1 MMGRVSGKVAIITG
15 AASGMGKAD
24 AELLAQEGATVVVTD
39 LNEADGQAVADAIGE
54 QAVFMRLNVTDE
66 ENWKAVISA
75 TVEQFGRLDILVNNA
90 GMIALGNIV
99 DTDLESWRMVN
110 AVNSDGVFLGCKHA
124 IPAMAESG
132 GGSIINMSSVAAI
145 HGQSFVAAYTA
156 SKGAVRA
163 LTKNIAMFCKEQ
175 KNGIRCNSVH
185 PDGVKTP
192 MVVKVAT
199 GKETATREDIE
210 EIGKF
215 GNMCE
220 PEDIAN
226 LVLYLASDESRFVNG
241 AASRRNRPW
250 KNCSILCGSRTV
262 SPPMTFATGC
272 CGTWPRNSPH
282 WRGFAACG
290 CVPPTVRLPRLRDVV
305 CSTAH
310 RPPMRCSPCG
320 WTMPE
325 PPGPGS
331 P

>member
-1 MMGRVSGKVAIITG
+1 MTRVEGKVAIITG

-24 AELLAQEGATVVVTD
+24 AELLAAQGAKVVVTD
-39 LNEADGQAVADAIGE
+39 LNEVDGQAVADAIGE
-54 QAVFMRLNVTDE
+54 NAIFLRLNVTDE
-66 ENWKAVISA
+66 DNWKAVVA
-75 TVEQFGRLDILVNNA
+75 TTVETFGKLDILVNNA
-90 GMIALGNIV
+90 GMIALGNIL
-99 DTDLESWRMVN
+99 DTELESWRMIN
-110 AVNSDGVFLGCKHA
+110 AVNSEGVFLGCKHS

-175 KNGIRCNSVH
+175 KNGVRCNSIH

-199 GKETATREDIE
+199 GKDTASQE
-210 EIGKF
+210 EIDAIGKL

-241 AASRRNRPW
+241 AEMLIDNAAT
-250 KNCSILCGSRTV
+250 IT
-262 SPPMTFATGC
+262 PPVG
-272 CGTWPRNSPH
+272 
-282 WRGFAACG
+282 
-290 CVPPTVRLPRLRDVV
+290 V
-305 CSTAH
+305 
-310 RPPMRCSPCG
+310 
-320 WTMPE
+320 
-325 PPGPGS
+325 
-331 P
+331 